1 MRCKAAHTPCLPRGA
16 RTSNLTYVRVINKN
30 SSMLSA
36 TRSQRINSIEIK
48 YAYLLEDPTQSRCK
62 SGDHKIR
69 CQLAICAFIRDSKCC
84 MIDGEAISCDS
95 PNRSIICTNE
105 EPAEDMVRFV

>member
-1 MRCKAAHTPCLPRGA
+1 
-16 RTSNLTYVRVINKN
+16 
-30 SSMLSA
+30 MLSA
-36 TRSQRINSIEIK
+36 TRRQWINSIEIK
-48 YAYLLEDPTQSRCK
+48 YACK
-62 SGDHKIR
+62 SGDHKNR

-105 EPAEDMVRFV
+105 EPAKDMVRFV